1 MGAKDTL
8 KQDISNVF
16 KGMNDNLFQL
26 FKVEDPEGNP
36 QEQKWYE
43 KKSDGFKDNDNP
55 KALGWYEDNDGKIKL
70 TEDEEVQSGKSYYV
84 PTEDIEVKEGKE
96 YFSPFDGDKYMREG
110 IVKSIETYVESLD
123 LSDMELM
130 GAVSKGTFKQSSI
143 SWKTDLSPAY
153 DNAVEVMKECT
164 DGMKSNPSDD
174 AFAQCISDTS
184 ETLMTFKKNSGKFP
198 IEFTVEGTATSGSS
212 EVPVAGKADGAIS
225 GAFLILTEAMKALF
239 ALQALNP
246 SSANNDDTASG
257 IAESLSKICTTVL
270 TVTATGKGDLTGTAG
285 ATKFKE

>member
-8 KQDISNVF
+8 KQDINNVF

-55 KALGWYEDNDGKIKL
+55 KALGWYEDDEGKIKL
-70 TEDEEVQSGKSYYV
+70 TEDEEVQPEKSYYV

-123 LSDMELM
+123 LSDMKLM

-153 DNAVEVMKECT
+153 ETAVEVMKECT
-164 DGMKSNPSDD
+164 EGMKSKPSDD

-198 IEFTVEGTATSGSS
+198 IEFTVKGTATSGSS
-212 EVPVAGKADGAIS
+212 EVPVEGKADGAIS

-239 ALQALNP
+239 ALQALTP

-257 IAESLSKICTTVL
+257 IAESLSEICTTVL
-270 TVTATGKGDLTGTAG
+270 TVTATGKGDLMGTAG